1 MEHITIRHIKKHKW
15 TIHKWTIDELQ
26 KYNNTHLKNILLA
39 TG

>member
-15 TIHKWTIDELQ
+15 TVDELQ